1 MEVSAQK
8 RLIAG
13 TVLYLQLNKIIRS
26 FAVLF
31 AIHRVPLS
39 QHRLLPTS
47 VRKGHRRARW
57 VFPASFILFI
67 LPAALPAA
75 ESLDERL
82 SAELRLINQFSSQLV
97 SANEE
102 FIEELNRRE
111 TCVKASRQGDAQ
123 TSPTC
128 KEQTLRHLN
137 TLDENNVKSEEYV
150 IKMVEGWAR
159 IYGMLR
165 VAHMQCGL
173 NSIDF
178 EMVPATMEVQ
188 SRLIQQ
194 DPDYLILKY
203 IEASE
208 SALEDD
214 LDDLD
219 CDATRSFT
227 ATIQKIMTHAR
238 RAREKMR

>member
-1 MEVSAQK
+1 MEVSTQE
-8 RLIAG
+8 RHIAG
-13 TVLYLQLNKIIRS
+13 AVPCLQLNKIIRS

-31 AIHRVPLS
+31 AIHRMPLS
-39 QHRLLPTS
+39 QRCQLPTS

-57 VFPASFILFI
+57 VFPASVLLFI

-82 SAELRLINQFSSQLV
+82 FAELRLINQFSSQLV

-102 FIEELNRRE
+102 FIEELNRE
-111 TCVKASRQGDAQ
+111 GCVKASPQGDAQ
-123 TSPTC
+123 TSPSC

-137 TLDENNVKSEEYV
+137 TLDKNNVKTEEYV

-159 IYGMLR
+159 VYGMLR

-173 NSIDF
+173 NSVDF

-188 SRLIQQ
+188 SILIQQ

-208 SALEDD
+208 SALEED

-227 ATIQKIMTHAR
+227 ATIQQIMIHAR
-238 RAREKMR
+238 RAREKMH

>member
-1 MEVSAQK
+1 MEVSAQE

-13 TVLYLQLNKIIRS
+13 AVLYLRLNKIIRS

-31 AIHRVPLS
+31 AIHPVPLS

-47 VRKGHRRARW
+47 LRKGHRRVRW
-57 VFPASFILFI
+57 IFPAICILFI

-82 SAELRLINQFSSQLV
+82 SAELRLINQFSSRLV

-102 FIEELNRRE
+102 FIEELNRE
-111 TCVKASRQGDAQ
+111 SCVKASRQGDAQ
-123 TSPTC
+123 TRPTC

-137 TLDENNVKSEEYV
+137 TLDENNAKSEEYV

-178 EMVPATMEVQ
+178 EMVPATMEAQ

-219 CDATRSFT
+219 CDATRSLT
-227 ATIQKIMTHAR
+227 ATIQQIMMHAR

>member
-1 MEVSAQK
+1 MEVSAQE
-8 RLIAG
+8 RHIAG
-13 TVLYLQLNKIIRS
+13 AVLYLQLNKIIRS

-31 AIHRVPLS
+31 AIHRTPLS
-39 QHRLLPTS
+39 QHRSLPIS
-47 VRKGHRRARW
+47 VSKGHRRVLW

-102 FIEELNRRE
+102 FIEELNRE
-111 TCVKASRQGDAQ
+111 TCLKTSPQGDAQ

-137 TLDENNVKSEEYV
+137 TLDENNAKTEEYV

-178 EMVPATMEVQ
+178 EMVPATMELQ

-208 SALEDD
+208 SADRPQD
-214 LDDLD
+214 PGRQS
-219 CDATRSFT
+219 APGP
-227 ATIQKIMTHAR
+227 IP
-238 RAREKMR
+238 